1 MLHMWMG
8 FQRNFLLEMIIPLGF
23 FFLSAKKL
31 FFFYLH
37 LCLCMR
43 EEGSVPIQFFSEGN
57 NL

>member
-1 MLHMWMG
+1 MWMG